1 MSQENVEVVRRA
13 YAVFD
18 TDLNRLLAVLDPAVE
33 WISPSD
39 AIEPGVRHG
48 HQGVRDAF
56 AGTAMAWDEPTHTAE
71 DFLDAENRVLV
82 TVTFRGH
89 GRGSGMQAERRE
101 FHVWTLRDGA
111 VVRFQWFYQWDQAL
125 ETACRSKTLI
135 GEPPL
140 ADYRK

>member
-1 MSQENVEVVRRA
+1 MSQENVEIVRHA
-13 YAVFD
+13 YAVVD
-18 TDLNRLLAVLDPAVE
+18 TDLDRLLALLDPAVE

-56 AGTAMAWDEPTHTAE
+56 AATAMAWDDATHAAE
-71 DFLDAENRVLV
+71 DFLGADNRVLV

-101 FHVWTLRDGA
+101 FHVWTLRNGA
-111 VVRFQWFYQWDQAL
+111 AVRFQWFYQWDQAL
-125 ETACRSKTLI
+125 EAAGLS
-135 GEPPL
+135 EQDAY
-140 ADYRK
+140 ADS